1 MTTLLTENGVVT
13 VDARVNGDDLWLSSE
28 ETESATGWS
37 LKEEGLCKGSVCV
50 PIPVSG
56 TPELVSGNEINL
68 AGFWHHM
75 NRPVLRDEAGE
86 AWILGESADD
96 RTVQLQ
102 SLDAPDFT
110 LPDVN
115 GNLHS
120 LSDYRGKK
128 VYLCSWASW

>member
-1 MTTLLTENGVVT
+1 
-13 VDARVNGDDLWLSSE
+13 
-28 ETESATGWS
+28 
-37 LKEEGLCKGSVCV
+37 
-50 PIPVSG
+50 
-56 TPELVSGNEINL
+56 
-68 AGFWHHM
+68 M